1 MKYREWL
8 SIRGYYCISI
18 VPETRMHIWKSIVP
32 ETRIHTCLGRIKKK
46 NDGRY
51 EWFRW
56 SDKNNFHPLWNN
68 KKRNS
73 QGVCI
78 TKKEAVA
85 ELLNGWPEEIR
96 KTSSLYE
103 I

>member
-1 MKYREWL
+1 MKYKEWL
-8 SIRGYYCISI
+8 STRGYYLISI
-18 VPETRMHIWKSIVP
+18 TPES
-32 ETRIHTCLGRIKKK
+32 RINTSLGRIKKK

-56 SDKNNFHPLWNN
+56 SDNNNFHPLWNN

-78 TKKEAVA
+78 TKEEAVA

-96 KTSSLYE
+96 KTSILYKDE
-103 I
+103 IPNTRNAAG